1 MGKLEAVLDKIETF
15 CEPVSIFLYGSR
27 ARTDFLEKSGY
38 EIGVL
43 IQKNKYVGR
52 SEIAN
57 IVSEK
62 NFSIYPFVYEDFVKG
77 KVSTPFQKSVYLR
90 ELILAG
96 KTLRGEKI
104 IENLKPPAI
113 MTIDLIQEI
122 RFNIGFALASIMSY
136 QQGDIKTASLE
147 FYKSCL
153 FGTRDLIML
162 KSKRFIF
169 SYDDVFELSQKIDL
183 AEYGSLVSDA
193 YLIREKGSDCDGN
206 DLFQN
211 ISFLNKF
218 IEPQIIKSFKKNGN
232 QILIQ

>member
-1 MGKLEAVLDKIETF
+1 MEKLEAVLDKIEIS
-15 CEPVSIFLYGSR
+15 CKPISVFLYGSR
-27 ARTDFLEKSGY
+27 ARTDFLEESGY

-43 IQKNKYVGR
+43 MQENKYVGR

-57 IVSEK
+57 AINEK
-62 NFSIYPFVYEDFVKG
+62 NFSIYPFVYEDFIKG
-77 KVSTPFQKSVYLR
+77 KVNTPFQKSIYLR

-96 KTLRGEKI
+96 KTLRGRKI
-104 IENLKPPAI
+104 IENLKPPVI
-113 MTIDLIQEI
+113 MTIDLIQGV

-162 KSKRFIF
+162 KSKKFVF
-169 SYDDVFELSQKIDL
+169 SYDDVFELSKKMDL
-183 AEYGSLVSDA
+183 AEYNDLISDA
-193 YLIREKGSDCDGN
+193 YLIRKNGSDCDSGN
-206 DLFQN
+206 LFQN

-218 IEPQIIKSFKKNGN
+218 VEPQIIEFFKKNGN
-232 QILIQ
+232 RILIQ